1 MSTDVQAEDAKGF
14 HKPVHHTRG
23 EVQESSGLQGLILRA
38 LCLAEHTVSRTRSN
52 TIGLCPNL
60 CPISRHSVFAE
71 LFCEAIKNGLP
82 ALQVQHPGIYYQ
94 KAAEYVI
101 KRRVAA
107 KEACEI
113 YPSEG
118 SSPGLTQS
126 NLYTEF
132 FGIRAVKTGDP
143 VAEQQANVQI
153 CELERNF
160 NHSAAIIALLS
171 QAMAQF
177 KIYKCLRFRKK
188 LAIDMAEEY
197 LKSGDHGKALT

>member
-1 MSTDVQAEDAKGF
+1 M
-14 HKPVHHTRG
+14 
-23 EVQESSGLQGLILRA
+23 
-38 LCLAEHTVSRTRSN
+38 
-52 TIGLCPNL
+52 
-60 CPISRHSVFAE
+60 FAE

-101 KRRVAA
+101 KRREAA
-107 KEACEI
+107 QEAFEI

-118 SSPGLTQS
+118 SSGLTQS

-143 VAEQQANVQI
+143 VAEQQSNVQL

-197 LKSGDHGKALT
+197 LKSGDHARALTLVESLNVVMVVTYLYLLTVYTH